1 MLSPVKSAIRNLF
14 WPVLALGCYST
25 CWTDPVFKDNEYFKL
40 LSEINVYGFPRQ
52 PQFLFLHYWAL
63 LRKFT
68 YKGIQNKQIFT
79 SENQS
84 SLHLLSTFIHH
95 RQFTKYIIKK
105 TFLPEGVLFIGQYPM
120 NSQRKWSK
128 WRISCLHVY
137 IQPLL
142 FMYCVKSG
150 CLHVYI
156 QPLLFMYCVKSGCLH
171 VYIQPLLF
179 MYCVKS
185 GCLHV
190 YIQPL
195 LFMYCV
201 KSGCI
206 SSSLADGLCSL
217 TGSRHRSSKSLNGG
231 DRPSGIGGVDWA
243 LAICRK

>member
-1 MLSPVKSAIRNLF
+1 MLSPVTSAIRNLF
-14 WPVLALGCYST
+14 WPVLALGCHSIY
-25 CWTDPVFKDNEYFKL
+25 WTDPVFKDNEYFKL
-40 LSEINVYGFPRQ
+40 LSETNVYGFPRQ

-63 LRKFT
+63 LKKFT
-68 YKGIQNKQIFT
+68 YKGIQNKLIFT

-84 SLHLLSTFIHH
+84 SLHLPSTFIHH
-95 RQFTKYIIKK
+95 RQFTKYTIKK

-150 CLHVYI
+150 C
-156 QPLLFMYCVKSGCLH
+156 
-171 VYIQPLLF
+171 
-179 MYCVKS
+179 
-185 GCLHV
+185 
-190 YIQPL
+190 
-195 LFMYCV
+195 
-201 KSGCI
+201 I

-231 DRPSGIGGVDWA
+231 ERPSGIGGVDWA